1 MGQLMKKK
9 KDKASFERLPLS
21 LGDVAP
27 GEGFTHMLLPDGE
40 GLHTGGP
47 FLAPDGYVW
56 KPLDAC
62 PYPNAAYRVATQED
76 VVLELMAG
84 TIGFPRNWQVREA
97 HGRRFL
103 VRKRAAVIPETFES
117 SQVTQEQVLHIEQAL
132 RALNGKYWTIGDWLK
147 VAIDPDTSEPFVL
160 DLSSAH
166 RMGNPT
172 ASSIDK
178 ADDWWK
184 FKYWAKEV
192 VDHANLVK
200 LRTDARRVVH
210 HIGWVRVHGRRHWW
224 VYGSPTRP
232 MNEQWPGSAIPGAI
246 YVEADKQATGMQS
259 WVVVTTELPQ
269 VLVSHYQLTW
279 GWAPIVYEA
288 EVHSFPGG
296 TAL

>member
-1 MGQLMKKK
+1 MKKN
-9 KDKASFERLPLS
+9 KDTKSFERLPLS

-27 GEGFTHMLLPDGE
+27 GEEFTRMLLPAGE

-62 PYPNAAYRVATQED
+62 PYPGATYRVATQED

-84 TIGFPRNWQVREA
+84 TPGFPRNWRVQEA
-97 HGRRFL
+97 NGRRFL
-103 VRKRAAVIPETFES
+103 VRKRAAVIPETFAA
-117 SQVTQEQVLHIEQAL
+117 SQVRQEQVLHIEQAL
-132 RALNGKYWTIGDWLK
+132 RALNGKYWTIGDWLE

-160 DLSSAH
+160 DLSAVH
-166 RMGNPT
+166 RMGSPT
-172 ASSIDK
+172 ASSFDK
-178 ADDWWK
+178 ADDWWM

-200 LRTDARRVVH
+200 LRTDARQVVH
-210 HIGWVRVHGRRHWW
+210 HIGWVRAYGRRHWW
-224 VYGSPTRP
+224 VYGSPSCS
-232 MNEQWPGSAIPGAI
+232 MNERWPGPVIPEAI
-246 YVEADKQATGMQS
+246 YVEADEHATGMQS
-259 WVVVTTELPQ
+259 WVVVPTELDHA
-269 VLVSHYQLTW
+269 LVSRYDLTW

-288 EVHSFPGG
+288 EVHAFPGG